1 MIRKLDHYNML
12 TSRLDETV
20 QFYTEVLGLTNG
32 PMMGS
37 QKLGAWLY
45 DTDGRPV
52 VHLVGID
59 PDDPEEALDRTRD
72 RLGPLAGSLEPHD
85 LQGSGAID
93 HVAFECSGFNELRAK
108 IVDLGLVFRESGIAR
123 LALKQIFLKDPNGV
137 TLELNFR

>member
-20 QFYTEVLGLTNG
+20 QFYTEVLGL
-32 PMMGS
+32 
-37 QKLGAWLY
+37 
-45 DTDGRPV
+45 
-52 VHLVGID
+52 D